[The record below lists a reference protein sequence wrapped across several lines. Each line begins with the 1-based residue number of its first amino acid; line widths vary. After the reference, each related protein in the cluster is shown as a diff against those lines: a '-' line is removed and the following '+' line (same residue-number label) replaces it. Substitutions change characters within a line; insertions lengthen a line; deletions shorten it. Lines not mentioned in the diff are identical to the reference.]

1 MKKFAPFLAVLL
13 VGCSSTESAETFT
26 PLTTVS
32 SGTAD
37 ASSTQSTSP
46 SAAQRDTVFRAIF
59 ADTVDSSKVRSQ
71 LVDNGKVDRATMRA
85 SMKRMGLDLSDSE
98 AQEYGEWVCKW
109 VAPEIRYVLVTEG
122 KPDSLGAKE
131 LADYDKLVEDTVSF
145 LAESR
150 QISVT
155 PEQVAHALPQAVLTT
170 CLDEATART
179 ILANPDYF

>member
-1 MKKFAPFLAVLL
+1 MKKFAPLLTVLL

-32 SGTAD
+32 TGTAD

-122 KPDSLGAKE
+122 KPDSLGTKE
-131 LADYDKLVEDTVSF
+131 RADYDKLVEDTVSF
-145 LAESR
+145 LADSR

-155 PEQVAHALPQAVLTT
+155 PEQVPHALPQAVLTT
-170 CLDEATART
+170 CLDEATAHT